1 MMRRLTKVSAL
12 AALAAL
18 VLAGCQTV
26 KQPTTQTTPAGPSA
40 TPVAEGKPVP
50 GFTPANF
57 GRLPVS
63 DAPDWDNARKA
74 FRRSCAS
81 RSFASSPLWSTACEN
96 ARAAVSAPEFFQ
108 QNFDLW
114 AVSSDQKANGATV
127 SSDTT
132 GLMTG
137 YYEPILDASPTRTS
151 HYTWPVLATPPDLI
165 DVELSSLYPELKG
178 KRIRGKISG
187 RKLIPYGSR
196 SSIDQRTD
204 LYPYAIAWLAD
215 PIDQLFLQIQGS
227 GQLRVKGVG
236 LIRVFY
242 DDQNGYPYRAVARW
256 LIDRNQMTAH
266 EASMQSIRAWAKA
279 HPDQVPQLL
288 AYNPSYVFFR
298 RAPVTDL
305 SVGPQGGQGV
315 PLTPGASVAIDRH
328 FWVYGTPFFVS
339 VSQQNPDLHFNR
351 PVIAQDTGG
360 AIRGIIRFD
369 YFWGSGNQA
378 GENAGRQ
385 KSTVTAWVMVPKGH
399 SPAEVLR
406 K

>member
-305 SVGPQGGQGV
+305 SVPRAV
-315 PLTPGASVAIDRH
+315 RACRSPLAPRLPLTVMSGSTGHRSLFPFRSRTRICTSTARSSLRIRAVRSAASSASTTSGAPE
-328 FWVYGTPFFVS
+328 T
-339 VSQQNPDLHFNR
+339 R
-351 PVIAQDTGG
+351 PVKMPDDKKA
-360 AIRGIIRFD
+360 
-369 YFWGSGNQA
+369 
-378 GENAGRQ
+378 
-385 KSTVTAWVMVPKGH
+385 P
-399 SPAEVLR
+399 
-406 K
+406 

>member
-242 DDQNGYPYRAVARW
+242 DDQNGYPYRG
-256 LIDRNQMTAH
+256 
-266 EASMQSIRAWAKA
+266 RA
-279 HPDQVPQLL
+279 L
-288 AYNPSYVFFR
+288 A
-298 RAPVTDL
+298 D
-305 SVGPQGGQGV
+305 
-315 PLTPGASVAIDRH
+315 
-328 FWVYGTPFFVS
+328 
-339 VSQQNPDLHFNR
+339 
-351 PVIAQDTGG
+351 
-360 AIRGIIRFD
+360 
-369 YFWGSGNQA
+369 
-378 GENAGRQ
+378 
-385 KSTVTAWVMVPKGH
+385 
-399 SPAEVLR
+399 
-406 K
+406 